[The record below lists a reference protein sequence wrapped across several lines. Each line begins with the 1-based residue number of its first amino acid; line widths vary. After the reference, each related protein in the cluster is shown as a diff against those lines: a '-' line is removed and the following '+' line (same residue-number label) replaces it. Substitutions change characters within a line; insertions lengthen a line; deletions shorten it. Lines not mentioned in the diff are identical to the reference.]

1 MFKKKLRKIN
11 KNIKIKFF
19 FTVYP
24 KIKKI
29 VKANT
34 LKDIKI
40 KKVKF
45 KNFLPYKIYE
55 IKNAR
60 IYTDKLNDVGVIKNN
75 SLLDGPSF
83 QLRNN
88 DLTNVKK
95 NEILK
100 YGTPYFKKNLKG
112 TTVSFLTG
120 GFGNENYWHWLFDV
134 LPKFAFLEKTMKLS
148 KIDYFLMPDISKRF
162 QKETLDALKIPNKK
176 RLSSFS
182 NRHLLC
188 EKLIVMDHPRLKKSS
203 TFDRFNDVPK
213 WSSQWLRKKFFK
225 KIKLNKKFPRKFFID
240 RKDSKNKNRFIV
252 NKAKLLSLLK
262 KKKYKI
268 ITLGKLSF
276 GYQMAL
282 FKNASTIV
290 GLHGAGFGNMIF
302 CKPKTRLIEIRPKN
316 FKISKVILNMSKHNN
331 LKYRPIDCRPINK
344 PSRPQDGILEVPLKK
359 LSQLI

>member
-11 KNIKIKFF
+11 KNVKIKFF

-29 VKANT
+29 IKANT

-40 KKVKF
+40 KKIKF

-112 TTVSFLTG
+112 MQT
-120 GFGNENYWHWLFDV
+120 
-134 LPKFAFLEKTMKLS
+134 K
-148 KIDYFLMPDISKRF
+148 
-162 QKETLDALKIPNKK
+162 
-176 RLSSFS
+176 
-182 NRHLLC
+182 
-188 EKLIVMDHPRLKKSS
+188 
-203 TFDRFNDVPK
+203 
-213 WSSQWLRKKFFK
+213 
-225 KIKLNKKFPRKFFID
+225 
-240 RKDSKNKNRFIV
+240 
-252 NKAKLLSLLK
+252 
-262 KKKYKI
+262 
-268 ITLGKLSF
+268 
-276 GYQMAL
+276 
-282 FKNASTIV
+282 
-290 GLHGAGFGNMIF
+290 
-302 CKPKTRLIEIRPKN
+302 
-316 FKISKVILNMSKHNN
+316 
-331 LKYRPIDCRPINK
+331 
-344 PSRPQDGILEVPLKK
+344 
-359 LSQLI
+359 

>member
-11 KNIKIKFF
+11 KNVKIKFF

-88 DLTNVKK
+88 DSANVKK

-134 LPKFAFLEKTMKLS
+134 LPKFAFLEKIMKL
-148 KIDYFLMPDISKRF
+148 KKVDYFLMPDISKRF

-188 EKLIVMDHPRLKKSS
+188 ERLIVMDPPRLKKSS
-203 TFDRFNDVPK
+203 TFDRFNDVPEWCSK
-213 WSSQWLRKKFFK
+213 WLRKKFLK
-225 KIKLNKKFPRKFFID
+225 KIKLSKKFPNKFFID
-240 RKDSKNKNRFIV
+240 RKDSKNKNRFILNRV
-252 NKAKLLSLLK
+252 KVLSLLK
-262 KKKYKI
+262 KRKYKI
-268 ITLGKLSF
+268 VTLGELSF
-276 GYQMAL
+276 SHQMAL

-302 CKPKTRLIEIRPKN
+302 CKPKTKLIEIRPKN
-316 FKISKVILNMSKHNN
+316 FKTSKVILNMSKHNN
-331 LKYRPIDCRPINK
+331 LKYHAIDCKTIDK
-344 PSRPQDGILEVPLKK
+344 PSRRQDGIIEVPLEK
-359 LSQLI
+359 LSKLI